1 MSKSVGVGTKFN
13 LGVQAV
19 GGLNSIS
26 GLDLSADTVD
36 VTDLGNST
44 GYRDFL
50 AGFKDG
56 GELGL
61 SGFLDGA
68 DEGQAAMLEAFHS
81 GEQSDCKIIFPS
93 AIGKTWEFKGVVT
106 KFTTGAEV
114 DSAIS
119 FEATVKV
126 CGKPELKATVGG

>member
-13 LGVQAV
+13 LDTQAV

-93 AIGKTWEFKGVVT
+93 AIGKTWSSR
-106 KFTTGAEV
+106 AW
-114 DSAIS
+114 
-119 FEATVKV
+119 
-126 CGKPELKATVGG
+126 